1 MRDFH
6 VSNGLLKYDPLKI
19 SAILT
24 ISLKHK
30 IFFGKFLQILLDN
43 NVTSLHTHACGQS
56 NNHSEV
62 I

>member
-24 ISLKHK
+24 ISLKH

>member
-6 VSNGLLKYDPLKI
+6 VSKGLLIYDPLKI

-24 ISLKHK
+24 ISLKHNF
-30 IFFGKFLQILLDN
+30 FFGKFLQILLDD
-43 NVTSLHTHACGQS
+43 NVTSLRTHACGQS